1 MGADGTRDLACVSA
15 SHGDVMW
22 TLVPI
27 LVEFFVRQTGSVPV
41 DNCVAMLYQNE
52 LKEWRIAIL
61 GWWLMF
67 LFFLP
72 SQ

>member
-1 MGADGTRDLACVSA
+1 
-15 SHGDVMW
+15 MW